1 MKFIVATRTFDPK
14 SQGCVLLHK
23 LAHTLNEVGH
33 EAAILFFR
41 GHGSQTN
48 GFFSVDPK
56 FYCEGYKNIVL
67 SDERA
72 FLKFKEGAVVI
83 YPEIITGNPLGSD
96 YVVRYMLNREGF
108 IKAGVM
114 INPSDQDFILTHSY
128 HYHRKPHF
136 HLYNYNG
143 SEFFNRSQT
152 EKFNERKLDLTYIGK
167 GAKYTTCSVL
177 NGTQEVTRKWPASKL
192 ELANLLK
199 KSRYFYTWD
208 TVSATVFDGILCG
221 AFPIFMTYAPLT
233 KNEVYNLIDL
243 GMSIPEVTYEETLNQ
258 LSANRLEEIE
268 AFMISM
274 ANKIQTLESD
284 YKNNVANFSSKV
296 KDHFGIS
303 S

>member
-1 MKFIVATRTFDPK
+1 
-14 SQGCVLLHK
+14 
-23 LAHTLNEVGH
+23 
-33 EAAILFFR
+33 
-41 GHGSQTN
+41 
-48 GFFSVDPK
+48 
-56 FYCEGYKNIVL
+56 
-67 SDERA
+67 
-72 FLKFKEGAVVI
+72 
-83 YPEIITGNPLGSD
+83 
-96 YVVRYMLNREGF
+96 MLNREGF

-233 KNEVYNLIDL
+233 KDEVYNLIDL